1 MNHASH
7 GGIGGAGEDPPQ
19 DLKAI
24 PRIAIQAF
32 CETREVATLIE
43 AASAD
48 RRMSKAHVK
57 VQMGGLSVAVEF
69 YNAAPTPNL
78 VIVESRDPRET
89 LLELL
94 DSLAEVC
101 DPGTKVFVIGHVNDV
116 LLFRELMR
124 RGVSEYVVAP
134 FGIFDLIRSIADLYG
149 TANAAPLGRTIGFF
163 GAKGG
168 CGSSTISHNVAWAIA
183 RSFEHEVVLADLDL
197 PFGTAGIDFNQ
208 DPTQGVADALLS
220 PERVD
225 DVYLD
230 RLLTKCSDHFNLLA
244 APATLDRCFDLAE
257 GAMEP
262 IIDAVRANVPA
273 VVFDIPHMWASW
285 TRNTMRGLDEI
296 VIVTCPDL
304 AGLRNTKNLI
314 DYLKSARPNDAKPR
328 LVINMNG
335 MPKRPEIKPEEFS
348 RALEL
353 PILSVIPFEPQLFG
367 NAANNGQMIAEMDPK
382 HPLGETFRTIA
393 QVVMGKAD
401 VRRQKKAA
409 VGSLSI
415 LSRFTRRAAS

>member
-1 MNHASH
+1 MSYTGQADDAVPD
-7 GGIGGAGEDPPQ
+7 I
-19 DLKAI
+19 KTI

-32 CETREVATLIE
+32 CDTRDVAAVIEVA
-43 AASAD
+43 AAD
-48 RRMSKAHVK
+48 RRMSKAHCK
-57 VQMGGLSVAVEF
+57 VQMGGLAVAVEF
-69 YNAAPTPNL
+69 YQSAPTPNL
-78 VIVESRDPRET
+78 VIVESRERRET
-89 LLELL
+89 LLEQL

-134 FGIFDLIRSIADLYG
+134 FTVFDLMRSIAELYG
-149 TANAAPLGRTIGFF
+149 TASAAPLGRTIGFF

-168 CGSSTISHNVAWAIA
+168 CGASTICHNVAWTIST
-183 RSFEHEVVLADLDL
+183 SFEHDVVLADMDL

-208 DPTQGVADALLS
+208 DPTQGIADAILS

-230 RLLTKCSDHFNLLA
+230 RLLTKCSQHFNLLA
-244 APATLDRCFDLAE
+244 APSSLDRCFDLTE
-257 GAMEP
+257 TQMEP
-262 IIDAVRANVPA
+262 LIDTIRANVPA
-273 VVFDIPHMWASW
+273 IVFDIPHMWASW
-285 TRNTMRGLDEI
+285 TRHTMRSLDEI
-296 VIVTCPDL
+296 VIVSCPDL

-314 DYLKSARPNDAKPR
+314 DYLKSARPNDAPPR

-353 PILSVIPFEPQLFG
+353 PLLAVIPFEPQLFG
-367 NAANNGQMIAEMDPK
+367 NASNNGQMITEMDPK
-382 HPLGETFRTIA
+382 HALGDTFRHIA
-393 QVVMGKAD
+393 QTLMGRAE
-401 VRRQKKAA
+401 VRRQKKAPM
-409 VGSLSI
+409 GSSI
-415 LSRFTRRAAS
+415 LSRLTKRA

>member
-1 MNHASH
+1 M
-7 GGIGGAGEDPPQ
+7 GDPALEIKP
-19 DLKAI
+19 I

-32 CETREVATLIE
+32 CESREVATLVE

-69 YNAAPTPNL
+69 YHGAPTPNL
-78 VIVESRDPRET
+78 VIVESREHRET
-89 LLELL
+89 LLEQL

-134 FGIFDLIRSIADLYG
+134 FGIFDLIKSIGDLYG

-168 CGSSTISHNVAWAIA
+168 CGASTICHNVAWTIA
-183 RSFEHEVVLADLDL
+183 NMFNHDVVLADLDL

-208 DPTQGVADALLS
+208 DPTQGIGDALLS
-220 PERVD
+220 PERID

-230 RLLTKCSDHFNLLA
+230 RLLTKCSEHFNLLA
-244 APATLDRCFDLAE
+244 APASLDRCFDLQE
-257 GAMEP
+257 TSMEP
-262 IIDAVRANVPA
+262 IIDTVRSNVPA

-296 VIVTCPDL
+296 VIVSCPDL
-304 AGLRNTKNLI
+304 AGLRNAKNLI
-314 DYLKSARPNDAKPR
+314 DYLKAARPNDAPPR
-328 LVINMNG
+328 LLINMNG
-335 MPKRPEIKPEEFS
+335 VPKRPEIKPDEFA

-353 PILSVIPFEPQLFG
+353 PILAVIPFEPHLFG
-367 NAANNGQMIAEMDPK
+367 TASNNGQMISEMDPK
-382 HPLGETFRTIA
+382 HVLGETFRTISE
-393 QVVMGKAD
+393 VVMGKGD
-401 VRRQKKAA
+401 IRRQKKPAT
-409 VGSLSI
+409 SLSF
-415 LSRFTRRAAS
+415 LSRFAKRAG